1 VHLRKDHAGAAAPM
15 MLLRWQSWVPERGAY
30 IRVLNKADA
39 VAAYP
44 ELAPTFKPHIDAVFV
59 LHDGDG
65 GSPIL
70 AHTGFTGLIV
80 DAADRGLVVQF
91 FEFVGRLREVVR
103 GR

>member
-1 VHLRKDHAGAAAPM
+1 MAADAALEIGA
-15 MLLRWQSWVPERGAY
+15 MLLRWQNWVPERGAY

-39 VAAYP
+39 VLAYP
-44 ELAPTFKPHIDAVFV
+44 ELAPTFKPRIDAVFV

-70 AHTGFTGLIV
+70 AHTSFTGLIV
-80 DAADRGLVVQF
+80 EAADRGLVVQS
-91 FEFVGRLREVVR
+91 FEFVGSLRGVVR